1 MFDRRHVLAAG
12 AALLLPSSHT
22 PASAQVVARTGG
34 AGGHEAVTV
43 LSDGGFEMPAA
54 MLARDVAPDTIR
66 NVARSTG
73 VVTTVLN
80 VTCLRRGDQ
89 TIVFDCGS
97 GAHFLPGTGRLAAS
111 LEAAGIAPDSV
122 THVLFTHLHP
132 DHLWGALDDFDTP
145 LFPNARWLADAAE
158 VAYWTS
164 PKVYE
169 GLPEDRHAFAAGAQ
183 RVLKELGDR
192 LETRTAGQDWVP
204 GVTAFST
211 AGHTPGH
218 VSFAFAEVEGP
229 VYVLGDALTHPVI
242 SFAHPDWRPASDHE
256 PDKAV
261 ATRRALL
268 ERAVAEKARIIG
280 YHLPGAIGRVEK
292 QGAAYRFV
300 QPA

>member
-1 MFDRRHVLAAG
+1 MLDRRQALAAG
-12 AALLLPSSHT
+12 ACLLMPMMDR
-22 PASAQVVARTGG
+22 PAAAQVVATFRHSD
-34 AGGHEAVTV
+34 AELVV
-43 LSDGGFEMPAA
+43 VSDGGFEMPAA
-54 MLARDVAPDTIR
+54 MLARDVD
-66 NVARSTG
+66 VARIREVASLPG
-73 VVTTVLN
+73 PLTTVLN
-80 VTCLRRGDQ
+80 VTCLKRGQ
-89 TIVFDCGS
+89 ETIVFDCGS
-97 GAHFLPGTGRLAAS
+97 GANFLPGTGKLAAS

-145 LFPNARWLADAAE
+145 LFPNARWIADAAE

-192 LETRTAGQDWVP
+192 METRAAGQDWAP
-204 GVTAFST
+204 GVTAFDT
-211 AGHTPGH
+211 GGHTPGH
-218 VSFAFAEVEGP
+218 VSFAFTDAQGP
-229 VYVLGDALTHPVI
+229 VFVVGDALTHPVI

-256 PDKAV
+256 PDRAV

-292 QGAAYRFV
+292 QGMAYRFV
-300 QPA
+300 QPG

>member
-1 MFDRRHVLAAG
+1 MFDRRRVLAAG
-12 AALLLPSSHT
+12 AALLLPSAYM
-22 PASAQVVARTGG
+22 PASAQVVARTGVG
-34 AGGHEAVTV
+34 SGNAGVTV
-43 LSDGGFEMPAA
+43 LSDGGFEMPAG
-54 MLARDVAPDTIR
+54 MLARDVEAETIR
-66 NVARSTG
+66 SVARVSG
-73 VVTTVLN
+73 PSTTVLN

-97 GAHFLPGTGRLAAS
+97 GANFLPGTGKLATS
-111 LEAAGIAPDSV
+111 LETAGIAPDSV

-183 RVLKELGDR
+183 RVLKELGGR
-192 LETRTAGQDWVP
+192 LETRQAGQDWAP
-204 GVTAFST
+204 GITAFGT
-211 AGHTPGH
+211 PGHTPGH
-218 VSFAFAEVEGP
+218 VSFGFTDAEGP
-229 VYVLGDALTHPVI
+229 VFVVGDALTHPVI

-256 PDKAV
+256 PDRAV
-261 ATRRALL
+261 ATRHALL

>member
-1 MFDRRHVLAAG
+1 MIDRRGVLAAG
-12 AALLLPSSHT
+12 AAFLLPAAPY
-22 PASAQVVARTGG
+22 PATAQVVARSGSGDT
-34 AGGHEAVTV
+34 AVTV

-54 MLARDVAPDTIR
+54 MLARDVEAETIR
-66 NVARSTG
+66 SVARLSG
-73 VVTTVLN
+73 PSTTVLN
-80 VTCLRRGDQ
+80 VTCLRRGDH

-97 GAHFLPGTGRLAAS
+97 GANFLPGTGKLAAS

-145 LFPNARWLADAAE
+145 LFPKARWLADAAE
-158 VAYWTS
+158 IAYWTS

-192 LETRTAGQDWVP
+192 LETRAAGQDWAP
-204 GVTAFST
+204 GITAFGT
-211 AGHTPGH
+211 PGHTPGH
-218 VSFAFAEVEGP
+218 VSFAFSDAEGP
-229 VYVLGDALTHPVI
+229 VFVVGDALTHPVI

-256 PDKAV
+256 PERAV
-261 ATRRALL
+261 ATRRGLL

-280 YHLPGAIGRVEK
+280 YHLPRAIGRVEK

-300 QPA
+300 QPG

>member
-1 MFDRRHVLAAG
+1 MIDRRGVLAAG
-12 AALLLPSSHT
+12 AAFLLPAAAC
-22 PASAQVVARTGG
+22 PATAQVVARTGSG
-34 AGGHEAVTV
+34 DTAVTI

-54 MLARDVAPDTIR
+54 MLARDVEAETIKS
-66 NVARSTG
+66 VARLSG
-73 VVTTVLN
+73 PSTTVLN
-80 VTCLRRGDQ
+80 VTCWRRGDQ

-97 GAHFLPGTGRLAAS
+97 GANFLPGTGKLAAS
-111 LEAAGIAPDSV
+111 LETAGIAPDSV

-145 LFPNARWLADAAE
+145 LFPNTRWLADAAE

-164 PKVYE
+164 PKVYD

-192 LETRTAGQDWVP
+192 LETRAAGQEWAP
-204 GVTAFST
+204 GITAFGT
-211 AGHTPGH
+211 PGHTPGH
-218 VSFAFAEVEGP
+218 VSFAFTDAEGP
-229 VYVLGDALTHPVI
+229 VFVVGDALTHPVI

-256 PDKAV
+256 PDRAV

-292 QGAAYRFV
+292 QGAAYRFI

>member
-1 MFDRRHVLAAG
+1 MFDRRRVLAAG
-12 AALLLPSSHT
+12 AAFLLPAAGL
-22 PASAQVVARTGG
+22 PASAQVVAQTGG
-34 AGGHEAVTV
+34 ADAAITV

-54 MLARDVAPDTIR
+54 MLARDVEPETIR
-66 NVARSTG
+66 AAARLSG
-73 VVTTVLN
+73 PLTTVLN

-97 GAHFLPGTGRLAAS
+97 GANFLPGTGKLAAS
-111 LEAAGIAPDSV
+111 LDAAGIAPDSV

-192 LETRTAGQDWVP
+192 LETRQAGQEWAP
-204 GVTAFST
+204 GIAALST
-211 AGHTPGH
+211 GGHTPGH
-218 VSFAFAEVEGP
+218 VSFAFNDAQGP
-229 VYVLGDALTHPVI
+229 VFVVGDALTHPVI

-256 PDKAV
+256 PDRAV
-261 ATRRALL
+261 ATRRGLL
-268 ERAVAEKARIIG
+268 ERAVAEEARIIG
-280 YHLPGAIGRVEK
+280 YHLPGAIGRVER
-292 QGAAYRFV
+292 QGTTYRFV
-300 QPA
+300 QPG

>member
-1 MFDRRHVLAAG
+1 MIDRRRVLAAG
-12 AALLLPSSHT
+12 AAFLLPAASVPT
-22 PASAQVVARTGG
+22 SAQVVARTGG
-34 AGGHEAVTV
+34 GDAAVTV

-54 MLARDVAPDTIR
+54 MLARDVEPEMIR
-66 NVARSTG
+66 SVARLAG
-73 VVTTVLN
+73 PLTTVLN

-97 GAHFLPGTGRLAAS
+97 GANFLPGTGKLAAS

-145 LFPNARWLADAAE
+145 LFPNARWFADTAE
-158 VAYWTS
+158 VAYWTN

-192 LETRTAGQDWVP
+192 LETRTPGQDWAP

-218 VSFAFAEVEGP
+218 VSFAFNDAQGP
-229 VYVLGDALTHPVI
+229 VFVLGDALTHAVI
-242 SFAHPDWRPASDHE
+242 SFAHPDWRPASDHD
-256 PDKAV
+256 PDRAV

-280 YHLPGAIGRVEK
+280 YHLTGAIGRVEK

>member
-1 MFDRRHVLAAG
+1 MIDRRGVLAAG
-12 AALLLPSSHT
+12 AAFLLPAAPR
-22 PASAQVVARTGG
+22 PATAQVVARSGSGDT
-34 AGGHEAVTV
+34 AVTV

-54 MLARDVAPDTIR
+54 MLARNVEAETIR
-66 NVARSTG
+66 SVARLSG
-73 VVTTVLN
+73 PSTTVLN

-97 GAHFLPGTGRLAAS
+97 GANFLPGTGKLAAS

-132 DHLWGALDDFDTP
+132 DHFWGALDDFDTP

-192 LETRTAGQDWVP
+192 LETRAAGQDWAQ
-204 GVTAFST
+204 GITAFGT
-211 AGHTPGH
+211 PGHTPGH
-218 VSFAFAEVEGP
+218 VSFAFTDSEGP
-229 VYVLGDALTHPVI
+229 VFVVGDALTHPVI
-242 SFAHPDWRPASDHE
+242 SFAQPDWRPASDHE
-256 PDKAV
+256 PERAV

-300 QPA
+300 QPG

>member
-1 MFDRRHVLAAG
+1 MFDRRRVLAAG
-12 AALLLPSSHT
+12 AALLLPSAYM

-34 AGGHEAVTV
+34 GSGDAVVTV

-54 MLARDVAPDTIR
+54 MLARDVEPQAIQAVTQRAGPL
-66 NVARSTG
+66 
-73 VVTTVLN
+73 TTVLN

-97 GAHFLPGTGRLAAS
+97 GANFLPGTGKLAAS

-145 LFPNARWLADAAE
+145 LFPKARCLADAAE

-192 LETRTAGQDWVP
+192 LETRAAGQEWAP
-204 GVTAFST
+204 GITAFGT
-211 AGHTPGH
+211 PGHTPGH
-218 VSFAFAEVEGP
+218 VSFAFTDAEGP
-229 VYVLGDALTHPVI
+229 VFVVGDALTHPVI

-256 PDKAV
+256 PDRAV

-280 YHLPGAIGRVEK
+280 YHLPSAIGHVEK

-300 QPA
+300 QPG

>member
-1 MFDRRHVLAAG
+1 MLDRRCMLAAG
-12 AALLLPSSHT
+12 AALLLPT
-22 PASAQVVARTGG
+22 GRFPASAQVVARIGTDA
-34 AGGHEAVTV
+34 AGVTV

-54 MLARDVAPDTIR
+54 MLARDIDIAQVRDAAKVEGPL
-66 NVARSTG
+66 
-73 VVTTVLN
+73 TTVLN
-80 VTCLRRGDQ
+80 VTCLKRGQD

-97 GAHFLPGTGRLAAS
+97 GANFLPGTGKLAAS

-145 LFPNARWLADAAE
+145 LFPNARWLAGAEE
-158 VAYWTS
+158 VAYWTN

-192 LETRTAGQDWVP
+192 LETRPPGQDWAP

-218 VSFAFAEVEGP
+218 VSFAFNDAQGP
-229 VYVLGDALTHPVI
+229 VFVVGDALTHPVI
-242 SFAHPDWRPASDHE
+242 SFAHPDWRPASDHDPE
-256 PDKAV
+256 RAV

>member
-1 MFDRRHVLAAG
+1 MLDRRCVLAAG
-12 AALLLPSSHT
+12 AAFLLPT
-22 PASAQVVARTGG
+22 TGFPASAQVVAQTRGG
-34 AGGHEAVTV
+34 GTDVTI
-43 LSDGGFEMPAA
+43 LSDGGFETPAA
-54 MLARDVAPDTIR
+54 MLAQDVDISKVR
-66 NVARSTG
+66 EVAKLQGPLR
-73 VVTTVLN
+73 TVLN

-97 GAHFLPGTGRLAAS
+97 GPNFVPGTGKLAAS
-111 LEAAGIAPDSV
+111 LATAGIAPDSV

-145 LFPNARWLADAAE
+145 LFPNARWLADARE
-158 VAYWTS
+158 IAYWTS

-183 RVLKELGDR
+183 RVLKEMGDR
-192 LETRTAGQDWVP
+192 LEARQPGQEWAAGIE
-204 GVTAFST
+204 AFDT

-218 VSFAFAEVEGP
+218 VSFAFDDAEGP
-229 VYVLGDALTHPVI
+229 VFILGDALTHPVI
-242 SFAHPDWRPASDHE
+242 SFTHPDWRPASDHE

-261 ATRRALL
+261 ATRRSLL

-292 QGAAYRFV
+292 QAAAYRFV
-300 QPA
+300 QPG

>member
-1 MFDRRHVLAAG
+1 MLDRRCMLAAG
-12 AALLLPSSHT
+12 AALLLPT
-22 PASAQVVARTGG
+22 GRLPASAQVVAKTGDG
-34 AGGHEAVTV
+34 AAGVIV

-54 MLARDVAPDTIR
+54 MLARDIDIAQVREVAKLPG
-66 NVARSTG
+66 AL
-73 VVTTVLN
+73 TTVLN
-80 VTCLRRGDQ
+80 VTCLKRGQD

-97 GAHFLPGTGRLAAS
+97 GANFLPGTGKLAAS

-164 PKVYE
+164 PKVYD

-192 LETRTAGQDWVP
+192 LETRSAGQDWAP

-218 VSFAFAEVEGP
+218 VSFAFSDAQGP
-229 VYVLGDALTHPVI
+229 VFVVGDALTHPVI
-242 SFAHPDWRPASDHE
+242 SFAHPDWRPTSDHE
-256 PDKAV
+256 PDRAV

-268 ERAVAEKARIIG
+268 ERAAAEKARIIG

-300 QPA
+300 QPG

>member
-1 MFDRRHVLAAG
+1 MINRRGVLAAG
-12 AALLLPSSHT
+12 AAFLLPAAPC
-22 PASAQVVARTGG
+22 PATAQVVARSGSG
-34 AGGHEAVTV
+34 DIAVTV

-54 MLARDVAPDTIR
+54 MLARDVEAETIR
-66 NVARSTG
+66 SVAQLSG
-73 VVTTVLN
+73 PSTTVLN

-97 GAHFLPGTGRLAAS
+97 GANFLPGTGKLAAS
-111 LEAAGIAPDSV
+111 LETAGIAPDSV

-192 LETRTAGQDWVP
+192 LETRTAGQDWAP
-204 GVTAFST
+204 GITASGT
-211 AGHTPGH
+211 PGHTPGH
-218 VSFAFAEVEGP
+218 VSFGFTDPQGP
-229 VYVLGDALTHPVI
+229 VFVVGDALTHPVI

-256 PDKAV
+256 PDRAV

-300 QPA
+300 QPG

>member
-1 MFDRRHVLAAG
+1 MLDRRCMLAAG
-12 AALLLPSSHT
+12 AALLLPT
-22 PASAQVVARTGG
+22 GRFPASAQVVARIG
-34 AGGHEAVTV
+34 ADAAGVTV

-54 MLARDVAPDTIR
+54 MLARDIDIAQVRDAAKVEGPL
-66 NVARSTG
+66 
-73 VVTTVLN
+73 TTVLN
-80 VTCLRRGDQ
+80 VTCLKRGQD

-97 GAHFLPGTGRLAAS
+97 GANFLPGTGKLAAS

-145 LFPNARWLADAAE
+145 LFPNARWLAGAE
-158 VAYWTS
+158 EVGYWTN

-192 LETRTAGQDWVP
+192 LETRTPGQDWAP

-218 VSFAFAEVEGP
+218 VSFAFNDALGP
-229 VYVLGDALTHPVI
+229 VYVVGDALTHPVI
-242 SFAHPDWRPASDHE
+242 SFAHPDWRPASDHD
-256 PDKAV
+256 PDRAV

>member
-1 MFDRRHVLAAG
+1 MIDRRGVLAAG
-12 AALLLPSSHT
+12 AVLLLPAAPK
-22 PASAQVVARTGG
+22 PAPAQVVARGG
-34 AGGHEAVTV
+34 SGDTALTV

-54 MLARDVAPDTIR
+54 MLARDVEPETIR
-66 NVARSTG
+66 STAQLSG
-73 VVTTVLN
+73 PLTTVLN
-80 VTCLRRGDQ
+80 VTCLKRGDQ

-97 GAHFLPGTGRLAAS
+97 GANFLPGTGKLAGS

-145 LFPNARWLADAAE
+145 LFPNARWLAAAEE

-164 PKVYE
+164 PKVYQ

-183 RVLKELGDR
+183 RILKELGDR
-192 LETRTAGQDWVP
+192 LETRTAGQDWVS

-218 VSFAFAEVEGP
+218 VSFAFIDAQGP
-229 VYVLGDALTHPVI
+229 VFVLGDALTHPVI

-256 PDKAV
+256 PERAI

-268 ERAVAEKARIIG
+268 ERAVAENARIIG

>member
-1 MFDRRHVLAAG
+1 MIDRRRVLAAG
-12 AALLLPSSHT
+12 AALLLPASPA
-22 PASAQVVARTGG
+22 PASAQVVARSGSG
-34 AGGHEAVTV
+34 DAAVTV

-54 MLARDVAPDTIR
+54 MLARDVDPATIR
-66 NVARSTG
+66 SAAQVSGAL
-73 VVTTVLN
+73 TTVLN
-80 VTCLRRGDQ
+80 VTCLTRGDQ

-97 GAHFLPGTGRLAAS
+97 GANFLPGTGKLAAS

-145 LFPNARWLADAAE
+145 LFPKARWLADAAE

-192 LETRTAGQDWVP
+192 LETRGAGQEWAP

-218 VSFAFAEVEGP
+218 VSFAFSDAGGP
-229 VYVLGDALTHPVI
+229 IFVLGDALTHPVI
-242 SFAHPDWRPASDHE
+242 SFAHSDWRPASDHE
-256 PDKAV
+256 PDRAV
-261 ATRRALL
+261 ATRRSLL
-268 ERAVAEKARIIG
+268 DRAVAEKARIIG

-292 QGAAYRFV
+292 DGAAYRFV
-300 QPA
+300 QPG

>member
-1 MFDRRHVLAAG
+1 MISRRHLLAAG
-12 AALLLPSSHT
+12 AAVLLPSACL
-22 PASAQVVARTGG
+22 PVSAQVIARSGSGDMALTI
-34 AGGHEAVTV
+34 

-54 MLARDVAPDTIR
+54 MLARDVEAETIKS
-66 NVARSTG
+66 VARLSG
-73 VVTTVLN
+73 PLTTVLN

-97 GAHFLPGTGRLAAS
+97 GANFLPGTGKLAAS

-132 DHLWGALDDFDTP
+132 DHLWGALDDFGAP

-158 VAYWTS
+158 VAFWTN

-192 LETRTAGQDWVP
+192 LETRAAGQEWAP
-204 GVTAFST
+204 GVTSVGT

-218 VSFAFAEVEGP
+218 VSFAFADEQGP
-229 VYVLGDALTHPVI
+229 VFVIGDALTHPVI
-242 SFAHPDWRPASDHE
+242 SFAHPEWRPASDHA
-256 PDKAV
+256 PDRAV
-261 ATRRALL
+261 ATRRSLL
-268 ERAVAEKARIIG
+268 ERAVAEQARIVG

-300 QPA
+300 QPG

>member
-1 MFDRRHVLAAG
+1 MIDRRRVVAAG
-12 AALLLPSSHT
+12 AVLLLPSARL
-22 PASAQVVARTGG
+22 PVSAQVIARTDSGDT
-34 AGGHEAVTV
+34 AVTV
-43 LSDGGFEMPAA
+43 LSDGGFEMPIA
-54 MLARDVAPDTIR
+54 MLARDVEPETIR
-66 NVARSTG
+66 AVTRLQG
-73 VVTTVLN
+73 PLTTVLN

-97 GAHFLPGTGRLAAS
+97 GANFLPGTGKLAAS
-111 LEAAGIAPDSV
+111 LEAAGISADSV

-145 LFPNARWLADAAE
+145 LFPHARWLADAAE

-164 PKVYE
+164 PKVYD

-192 LETRTAGQDWVP
+192 LETRTAGQDWAP

-218 VSFAFAEVEGP
+218 VSFAFADAQGP
-229 VYVLGDALTHPVI
+229 VFVVGDALTHPLI

-256 PDKAV
+256 PDRAV
-261 ATRRALL
+261 ATRRSLL
-268 ERAVAEKARIIG
+268 DRAVAEKARVIG

>member
-1 MFDRRHVLAAG
+1 MIDRRGVLAAG
-12 AALLLPSSHT
+12 AAFLLPAALS
-22 PASAQVVARTGG
+22 PATAQVVARSGSGDT
-34 AGGHEAVTV
+34 AVTV

-54 MLARDVAPDTIR
+54 MLARDVVPEAIR
-66 NVARSTG
+66 AVTQQSG
-73 VVTTVLN
+73 PLTTVLN

-97 GAHFLPGTGRLAAS
+97 GANFLPGTGKLAAS

-145 LFPNARWLADAAE
+145 LFPKARWLADAAE

-192 LETRTAGQDWVP
+192 LETRAAAGQDWAP
-204 GVTAFST
+204 GITAFST

-218 VSFAFAEVEGP
+218 VSFAFTDAEGP
-229 VYVLGDALTHPVI
+229 VFVVGDALTHPVI

-256 PDKAV
+256 PDRAV

-280 YHLPGAIGRVEK
+280 YHLPGAIGRVEQ

-300 QPA
+300 QPG

>member
-1 MFDRRHVLAAG
+1 MLDRRCLLAAG
-12 AALLLPSSHT
+12 AALLLPAGRF
-22 PASAQVVARTGG
+22 PASAEVVAKTGDG
-34 AGGHEAVTV
+34 AAGVTV

-54 MLARDVAPDTIR
+54 MLARDIDIAQVREVAKLPG
-66 NVARSTG
+66 AL
-73 VVTTVLN
+73 TTVLN
-80 VTCLRRGDQ
+80 VTCLKRGED
-89 TIVFDCGS
+89 TIIFDCGS
-97 GAHFLPGTGRLAAS
+97 GASFLPGTGKLAAS

-145 LFPNARWLADAAE
+145 LFPNARWHADAAE

-192 LETRTAGQDWVP
+192 LETRAAGQEWAP

-218 VSFAFAEVEGP
+218 VSFAFSDAEGP
-229 VYVLGDALTHPVI
+229 VFVLGDALTHPVI

-256 PDKAV
+256 PDRAV
-261 ATRRALL
+261 VTRRSLL
-268 ERAVAEKARIIG
+268 DRAVAEKARIIG

-300 QPA
+300 QPG

>member
-1 MFDRRHVLAAG
+1 MIDRRRVLAGG
-12 AALLLPSSHT
+12 AALLLPT
-22 PASAQVVARTGG
+22 VPQPALAQVVAR
-34 AGGHEAVTV
+34 AGGGDSSVIV

-54 MLARDVAPDTIR
+54 MLARDVDPATIR
-66 NVARSTG
+66 SAAQVSGAL
-73 VVTTVLN
+73 TTVLN
-80 VTCLRRGDQ
+80 VTCLKRGDQ

-97 GAHFLPGTGRLAAS
+97 GANFLPGTGKLAAS

-145 LFPNARWLADAAE
+145 LFPNARWHAGADE

-183 RVLKELGDR
+183 RVLKGLGDR
-192 LETRTAGQDWVP
+192 LETRAAGQDWAP

-218 VSFAFAEVEGP
+218 MSFAFTDAEGP
-229 VYVLGDALTHPVI
+229 VFVLGDALTHPVI

-256 PDKAV
+256 PDRAV
-261 ATRRALL
+261 AARRALL

-300 QPA
+300 QPV